1 MELQD
6 KLKADIR
13 SLVNLAVQTLATRA
27 SAESKILDNQGLE
40 AGLSYI
46 GLVLENGERL
56 ISEYWAAY
64 ESVEP
69 ERRQVAT
76 IKYPDRYG
84 LKTDED
90 RIDESMK
97 LSKLMNT
104 VPGQTVKREIAKSIV
119 QSLLGGKIPTTAINQ
134 INEEID
140 AAACT
145 TSNPDTILA
154 GVEKGLIDPETGS
167 VALGCNPG
175 TAAKA
180 QQAHIERM
188 KVIAA
193 AQGVPVGTGSKST
206 DPVAQGL
213 PATSDPAA
221 RGVPDLSGDLDAG
234 ALEKADSRN
243 ADLQPNAAPRV
254 RGKGKKLVRKV
265 VEEPDS
271 PGHGNFFEGRNK
283 DIAQRRPF
291 N

>member
-1 MELQD
+1 M
-6 KLKADIR
+6 
-13 SLVNLAVQTLATRA
+13 
-27 SAESKILDNQGLE
+27 
-40 AGLSYI
+40 
-46 GLVLENGERL
+46 LENGERL

-180 QQAHIERM
+180 QQARHRTHEGDRGG
-188 KVIAA
+188 ARRA
-193 AQGVPVGTGSKST
+193 GGAESKST

-254 RGKGKKLVRKV
+254 RGKGKKLARKV

-283 DIAQRRPF
+283 DIAQRKPF